1 LLDKKELKNNA
12 PFFCFF
18 IDYNCERI
26 NAEMQET
33 IGYLLKEEFVCL
45 RILASTGVITVVK
58 NLVALAEDAMA
69 VSLKH

>member
-1 LLDKKELKNNA
+1 
-12 PFFCFF
+12 
-18 IDYNCERI
+18 
-26 NAEMQET
+26 MQET

-58 NLVALAEDAMA
+58 NLLALAEDAMA